1 MVVRVAGGGVWKE
14 FSFGYFLI
22 AEQKLLRTLLLPV
35 LATSSLIEAG
45 ERDGYSPLNLILLPV
60 LSIFVRL
67 KIFDV

>member
-14 FSFGYFLI
+14 LSFGYFLI

-45 ERDGYSPLNLILLPV
+45 ERDG
-60 LSIFVRL
+60 
-67 KIFDV
+67 